1 MSSSPDQSQEME
13 LAGTK
18 MATIGSQVN
27 DFTSKGK
34 RDPLVLMGKEGRL
47 RECLRQDYPNEQF
60 PGNADQ
66 ALT

>member
-1 MSSSPDQSQEME
+1 
-13 LAGTK
+13 